1 MIRPVVSTIVIEMI
15 GDTLV
20 LYRGI
25 TRVME
30 EAESLETI
38 RLQKRAQT
46 QPQVLESILRTREQ
60 YLSSSPCEL
69 GMRRRHIFQEFPEAH
84 ICGGEPWGVIL
95 TVQRLKDIASPPIG
109 YGYKGGAA
117 RLALQ
122 AALGL
127 PTHGRRP
134 RDLDLIRVSSH
145 SDTIDTLV
153 ASKVSPDDAQYGF
166 GVECITNFQH
176 YLNTRDITLNEVI
189 VFQERVI
196 ASYQAINDMKDG
208 TLRVT
213 AFGLTQDLESQ
224 NRIAAKMLRLEAEA
238 QYFRQPSYTL
248 ILPPLSTLSLFS
260 FLLHLERTL
269 TEKQRLAE
277 LFIQL
282 CSQHGCTPQELEGA
296 CTLQHVVKQL
306 RHLPKI
312 RVSSF
317 PFLSQLLKKPQRK
330 TKSTIRL

>member
-1 MIRPVVSTIVIEMI
+1 
-15 GDTLV
+15 
-20 LYRGI
+20 
-25 TRVME
+25 ME
-30 EAESLETI
+30 EAESLEII
-38 RLQKRAQT
+38 RAQKHAQT
-46 QPQVLESILRTREQ
+46 QPHVLKNILRTREQ
-60 YLSSSPCEL
+60 YLTLSPSEL
-69 GMRRRHIFQEFPEAH
+69 DARRRKIFQDFPEAH
-84 ICGGEPWGVIL
+84 ICGVEPWGIIL
-95 TVQRLKDIASPPIG
+95 IVQRLKDIVSPPIG

-127 PTHGRRP
+127 PTYGRRP
-134 RDLDLIRVSSH
+134 RDLDLVRVSSH

-153 ASKVSPDDAQYGF
+153 TAKISPEDARHGF
-166 GVECITNFQH
+166 GVECITNFQQ

-224 NRIAAKMLRLEAEA
+224 NRIVAKMLRLEAEA

-248 ILPPLSTLSLFS
+248 VLPPLSSISLFS
-260 FLLHLERTL
+260 FLIHLERTL
-269 TEKQRLAE
+269 TKKPRLAE

-282 CSQHGCTPQELEGA
+282 CSQHGYIPQELEGA
-296 CTLQHVVKQL
+296 NTLQRVVKQL
-306 RHLPKI
+306 RQMSKI
-312 RVSSF
+312 QSSGF
-317 PFLSQLLKKPQRK
+317 PFLSQLLKTPQGK
-330 TKSTIRL
+330 TKTPIRL